1 MAARL
6 LELERQLPVSCVL
19 LVPRRTYVQ
28 PRRSFKSSGN
38 KAVGSRARW
47 PDWMQKRVL
56 IAIRSCS
63 AHAVAETNNINNEN
77 NCVIKMSDA
86 SNADKRPSSHKLPG
100 DFVYLI
106 QDVTN
111 KSIIKFGRSK
121 NIRQRLDS
129 YRTGSPLYLGV
140 RVTDS
145 IIVETRV
152 LEKLRSSPELC
163 KQRRDLGKEWFEL
176 VSENEFSNLFD
187 CSTKMISSLGFVDQE
202 IPPAHQV
209 YPARLVRSRITHE
222 PVSYT
227 CPRCGYTT
235 TQRFSLLQHFR
246 RKAPCNNTNPTSNPA
261 AVNASTILLSNFA
274 TLSPCTTFRMQI

>member
-176 VSENEFSNLFD
+176 VSENEFSKIEFESLHGCKTRTRLDGTAKICKTCGKSFNF
-187 CSTKMISSLGFVDQE
+187 STSLYL
-202 IPPAHQV
+202 H
-209 YPARLVRSRITHE
+209 
-222 PVSYT
+222 
-227 CPRCGYTT
+227 
-235 TQRFSLLQHFR
+235 R
-246 RKAPCNNTNPTSNPA
+246 RTVCNQNNT
-261 AVNASTILLSNFA
+261 
-274 TLSPCTTFRMQI
+274 